1 MVNVMILAGGS
12 GTRLWPLSRRSQ
24 PKQFLK
30 NFQGESLLR
39 KAVRRALAIADPERI
54 VIVTNREYEFQVRN
68 HVREEN
74 PILMKQ
80 VVLEPA
86 PRNTAPAIALG
97 LRWLMEEAGM
107 EGTEPCM
114 VMASDHLIEPR
125 QAFRETV
132 GSAERLT
139 REGFL
144 VTFGIPPTRPE
155 TGYGYIRREEQP
167 IHKGESGYA
176 VSAFVEKPDL
186 KTAKKYLDAGTYL
199 WNSGMFAFTGDRF
212 VREIKE
218 HLPQVAAAFDKG
230 YDSMLSSFSDLPS
243 ISMDYGIMEKTKDVA
258 VVPATFSWSDVG
270 SWDSFYEV
278 LGKDAESNVV
288 TGDVLPVDTRN
299 SLILGNKR
307 LIATVGL
314 DRMLIVETPDAIL
327 VARQGDAQKVKTVV
341 EALQVEERRE
351 VDEHI
356 TIDRPWGSYTVL
368 DEKPG
373 NKIKR
378 IVVQPGEKLS
388 LQLHHH
394 RSEHWVVTRGT
405 AKVTVGDQVMEI
417 AENESIFVPKKTR
430 HRLENPGTEPLEIVE
445 VQVGTYVGEDD
456 IVRFDDVYGR
466 LKPEE

>member
-1 MVNVMILAGGS
+1 MNVMILAGGS
-12 GTRLWPLSRRSQ
+12 GTRLWPLSRRTQ
-24 PKQFLK
+24 PKQFLQ

-74 PILMKQ
+74 PVLMKQ
-80 VVLEPA
+80 IVLEPA

-97 LRWLMEEAGM
+97 LRWLLEQAGM
-107 EGTEPCM
+107 DLSEPCM
-114 VMASDHLIEPR
+114 VMASDHLIEPLS
-125 QAFRETV
+125 AFRETV
-132 GSAERLT
+132 ETAEHLAN
-139 REGFL
+139 EGYV
-144 VTFGIPPTRPE
+144 VTFGIVPTRPE
-155 TGYGYIRREEQP
+155 TGYGYIRREERVLLN
-167 IHKGESGYA
+167 GLSGYGVA
-176 VSAFVEKPDL
+176 AFVEKPDL
-186 KTAKKYLDAGTYL
+186 KTARKYLDAGTYL
-199 WNSGMFAFTGDRF
+199 WNSGMFAFSGERF
-212 VREIKE
+212 VRELNLY
-218 HLPQVAAAFDKG
+218 LPEVASAFEKG
-230 YDSMLSSFSDLPS
+230 YPAMLEVFTELPS
-243 ISMDYGIMEKTKDVA
+243 VSVDYGIMEKTKHAA

-314 DRMLIVETPDAIL
+314 DKMMIVETPDAIL

-341 EALQVEERRE
+341 EALQAEERRE
-351 VDEHI
+351 VDEHV

-378 IVVQPGEKLS
+378 IVVHPGEKLS

-405 AKVTVGDQVMEI
+405 ARVTVGDQVMEI
-417 AENESIFVPKKTR
+417 SVNESIFVPKETR
-430 HRLENPGTEPLEIVE
+430 HRLENPGKEPLEIVE
-445 VQVGTYVGEDD
+445 VQVGDYVGEDD
-456 IVRFDDVYGR
+456 IIRFDDVYGR
-466 LKPEE
+466 VKRKK